1 MVIPPFVETA
11 FASLAPAGARFRAAG
26 PGGRNSFNVIIKKSG
41 GECNCNAK
49 ARGRKWRARFG
60 EMPVAL
66 RGAAGY
72 NKNVERVSGMANEEK
87 ILEMLEKIVDKMDE
101 HDKRFEALETDVRHT
116 RMLMEKQEHH
126 VRLIAEQYDD
136 IAKKLDKANEKA
148 AQIDDLKDRVRTLE
162 TVVRNHT
169 VAIQELRKA
178 E

>member
-11 FASLAPAGARFRAAG
+11 FASLVSAGAPFCTAG
-26 PGGRNSFNVIIKKSG
+26 PGGRNAFNVIIKKSG

-72 NKNVERVSGMANEEK
+72 NKNVERVSGMTREDLQQIAELLQPIQQE
-87 ILEMLEKIVDKMDE
+87 LADL
-101 HDKRFEALETDVRHT
+101 RTDVRHT

-148 AQIDDLKDRVRTLE
+148 TPIDDLKDRVRTLE

>member
-11 FASLAPAGARFRAAG
+11 FASLVSAGAPFRAAG

-72 NKNVERVSGMANEEK
+72 NKNVERVNGMTREDLQQIAELLQPIQQE
-87 ILEMLEKIVDKMDE
+87 LADL
-101 HDKRFEALETDVRHT
+101 RTDVRHT

>member
-11 FASLAPAGARFRAAG
+11 FASLVSAGASFRAAG
-26 PGGRNSFNVIIKKSG
+26 PGGKELFNVIIKKSG

-72 NKNVERVSGMANEEK
+72 NKNVERVSGMTREDLQQIAELLQPIQQE
-87 ILEMLEKIVDKMDE
+87 LADL
-101 HDKRFEALETDVRHT
+101 RTDVRHT

>member
-26 PGGRNSFNVIIKKSG
+26 PGGKELFNVIIKKSG

-72 NKNVERVSGMANEEK
+72 NKNVERASRMTREDLQQIAELLQPIQQE
-87 ILEMLEKIVDKMDE
+87 LADL
-101 HDKRFEALETDVRHT
+101 RTDVRHT

>member
-1 MVIPPFVETA
+1 MVILLSFAETA
-11 FASLAPAGARFRAAG
+11 FASLMSAGAPFRAAG
-26 PGGRNSFNVIIKKSG
+26 PGGRNAFNIIIKKSG
-41 GECNCNAK
+41 GECNCNAR

-72 NKNVERVSGMANEEK
+72 NKNVERVSGMTREDLQQIAELLQPIQQE
-87 ILEMLEKIVDKMDE
+87 LADL
-101 HDKRFEALETDVRHT
+101 RTDVRHT

>member
-11 FASLAPAGARFRAAG
+11 FASLAPAGARFCAAG
-26 PGGRNSFNVIIKKSG
+26 PGGRNAFNVIIKKSG
-41 GECNCNAK
+41 RECNCNAK

-72 NKNVERVSGMANEEK
+72 NKNVERVSGMTREDLQQIAELLQPIQQE
-87 ILEMLEKIVDKMDE
+87 LADL
-101 HDKRFEALETDVRHT
+101 RTDVRHT

>member
-11 FASLAPAGARFRAAG
+11 FASLAPAGAPFRAAG

-60 EMPVAL
+60 EMPIAL
-66 RGAAGY
+66 RGTAGY
-72 NKNVERVSGMANEEK
+72 NKNVERVSGMTREDLQQIAELLQPIQQE
-87 ILEMLEKIVDKMDE
+87 LADL
-101 HDKRFEALETDVRHT
+101 RTDVRHT

>member
-11 FASLAPAGARFRAAG
+11 FESLMSAGARFRAAG
-26 PGGRNSFNVIIKKSG
+26 PGGK
-41 GECNCNAK
+41 ECNCNAK

-60 EMPVAL
+60 KMPVAL

-72 NKNVERVSGMANEEK
+72 NKNVERVSGMTREDLQQIAELLQPIQQE
-87 ILEMLEKIVDKMDE
+87 LADL
-101 HDKRFEALETDVRHT
+101 RTDVRHT

>member
-1 MVIPPFVETA
+1 META
-11 FASLAPAGARFRAAG
+11 FASLAPAGARFCAAG
-26 PGGRNSFNVIIKKSG
+26 PGGRNAFNVIIKKSG

-66 RGAAGY
+66 RSVAGY
-72 NKNVERVSGMANEEK
+72 NKNVERVSGMTREDLQQIAELLQPIQQE
-87 ILEMLEKIVDKMDE
+87 LADL
-101 HDKRFEALETDVRHT
+101 RTDVRHT

>member
-1 MVIPPFVETA
+1 META
-11 FASLAPAGARFRAAG
+11 FASLAPAGAPFRAAG

-72 NKNVERVSGMANEEK
+72 NKNVERVSGMTREDLQQIAELLQPIQQE
-87 ILEMLEKIVDKMDE
+87 LADL
-101 HDKRFEALETDVRHT
+101 RTDVRHT

>member
-1 MVIPPFVETA
+1 M
-11 FASLAPAGARFRAAG
+11 
-26 PGGRNSFNVIIKKSG
+26 
-41 GECNCNAK
+41 
-49 ARGRKWRARFG
+49 
-60 EMPVAL
+60 
-66 RGAAGY
+66 
-72 NKNVERVSGMANEEK
+72 ERVSGMTREDLQQIAELLQPIQQE
-87 ILEMLEKIVDKMDE
+87 LADL
-101 HDKRFEALETDVRHT
+101 RTDVRHT

>member
-11 FASLAPAGARFRAAG
+11 FASLVSAGAPFRAAG

-41 GECNCNAK
+41 RECNCNAK

-72 NKNVERVSGMANEEK
+72 NKNVERVSGMTKEDLQQIAELLQPIQQE
-87 ILEMLEKIVDKMDE
+87 LADL
-101 HDKRFEALETDVRHT
+101 RTDVRHT

-169 VAIQELRKA
+169 VAIQERRKA

>member
-1 MVIPPFVETA
+1 MRR
-11 FASLAPAGARFRAAG
+11 APAV
-26 PGGRNSFNVIIKKSG
+26 RNAFNVIIKKSG

-72 NKNVERVSGMANEEK
+72 NKNVERVSGMTREDLQQIAELLQPIQQE
-87 ILEMLEKIVDKMDE
+87 LADL
-101 HDKRFEALETDVRHT
+101 RTDVRHT